1 MDANLVIPLMSSH
14 KAAAND
20 TYSSPRGWRPGLV

>member
-1 MDANLVIPLMSSH
+1 MDAILVIPRTSSA